1 MTRHHGGMGLGLAL
15 SQRLAALMASRI
27 ELDSTPGAGS
37 TFGLTLRLPLA
48 PVALPTAAP
57 PGTPP
62 TGHAGNSTAAAS
74 AVDAGTAEQGAAGV
88 DGADSTNAAPTQ
100 EQLDTVH
107 YLLVLL
113 HDSDAQALMLWEQ
126 SQHALAP
133 LLGPQLASL
142 RAALAAYDFD
152 EAAQLL
158 QRGLSTP
165 AQNG

>member
-1 MTRHHGGMGLGLAL
+1 MLTMTPAM
-15 SQRLAALMASRI
+15 
-27 ELDSTPGAGS
+27 
-37 TFGLTLRLPLA
+37 
-48 PVALPTAAP
+48 AP
-57 PGTPP
+57 PRAQRAQIPQRAPTLPP
-62 TGHAGNSTAAAS
+62 PP
-74 AVDAGTAEQGAAGV
+74 
-88 DGADSTNAAPTQ
+88 PTQ
-100 EQLDTVH
+100 EQLDTAH
-107 YLLVLL
+107 YLLALL